1 MGIVSSNTY
10 RDFLIKYFHSKDSV
24 SYLVEPLRRKA
35 SLKKFLFFFCLF
47 GNRVQNKQILSL
59 TKKNKG
65 GGEGAGQQN
74 FPLITKSLQLFRGR
88 K

>member
-35 SLKKFLFFFCLF
+35 SLKKFLFFFVSLGTEFRTSKFCPSQKKIR
-47 GNRVQNKQILSL
+47 GGGRVQGSKI
-59 TKKNKG
+59 
-65 GGEGAGQQN
+65 
-74 FPLITKSLQLFRGR
+74 FP
-88 K
+88 